1 MRKSF
6 QLICLMLCLSLGAH
20 AQGSGISWKKISQIS
35 LKDLSGKTV
44 QIDGQKPTV
53 FIMFSPECPLCR
65 NYVPVLTDL
74 QKSHPEI
81 AFYAIF
87 PGKAYALDEL
97 KSFQKDYKPGFTLLL
112 DQEKKLSSHL
122 GATTTPES
130 IFINELGIVVYRGL
144 IDNWPSS
151 LGQKRKVITEKY
163 LASAILQSGLN
174 QPVITKQTK
183 PVGCLINDL

>member
-6 QLICLMLCLSLGAH
+6 QLICLMLCLSLGAF
-20 AQGSGISWKKISQIS
+20 AQGSGISWKKISHIS

-74 QKSHPEI
+74 QKTHPEI
-81 AFYAIF
+81 VFYAIF
-87 PGKAYALDEL
+87 PGKAYAFDEL
-97 KSFQKDYKPGFTLLL
+97 NRFQKDYKPGFTLLL
-112 DQEKKLSSHL
+112 DQEKKLSTYLS
-122 GATTTPES
+122 ATTTPEC
-130 IFINELGIVVYRGL
+130 IFINELGVIAYRGL

-151 LGQKRKVITEKY
+151 LGQKRKVVTERY
-163 LASAILQSGLN
+163 LATALEQTKIK
-174 QPVITKQTK
+174 QPIITKQTK